1 MKCPIEYDELSGA
14 FEVVLKKALFKDF
27 LKAFNLCQG
36 NSFNKTAV
44 AQNIRFESFSKIRGP
59 FLAGV
64 MDGSADY
71 GLADSNYGLE
81 CYIRGL
87 PAG

>member
-1 MKCPIEYDELSGA
+1 
-14 FEVVLKKALFKDF
+14 V
-27 LKAFNLCQG
+27 
-36 NSFNKTAV
+36 
-44 AQNIRFESFSKIRGP
+44 QNIRLESFGRIRGP

-71 GLADSNYGLE
+71 GLADANYGLE

-87 PAG
+87 PAGRTREEIVDVVKSCSLACV